1 MHISELKRMGANIK
15 LKGSKLEIVGVK
27 KLLGAEVMATDLRAS
42 SSLIIAG
49 LMASGVTVVNRVYH
63 LDRGYEDLEKIKKL
77 WSKNKENKLMKKI
90 IMAVPKG
97 RILKELNPLL
107 NKTGIVPENEFF
119 CKDSRKLMFNTN
131 VDFLK
136 FIRVRSFDVATF
148 VAIGAAQIGIAGDD
162 VLNEFNYEEIY
173 KVLDLKIGKCRLSV
187 AKNNSI
193 SDITE
198 KHGHILVA
206 TKYKNT
212 VTNYFAKKGIRAECI
227 KLNGAIE
234 LAPKLGIC
242 STIVDL
248 VSTGKTIKENNLE
261 ETDVLFKITSKLIIN
276 KIAYKLMNDNIISIL
291 EKFKKNING

>member
-1 MHISELKRMGANIK
+1 ME
-15 LKGSKLEIVGVK
+15 
-27 KLLGAEVMATDLRAS
+27 
-42 SSLIIAG
+42 
-49 LMASGVTVVNRVYH
+49 
-63 LDRGYEDLEKIKKL
+63 
-77 WSKNKENKLMKKI
+77 KI

-107 NKTGIVPENEFF
+107 KDIGIEPEEDFF
-119 CKDSRKLMFNTN
+119 NKDSRKLMFNTN
-131 VDFLK
+131 LSFLDI
-136 FIRVRSFDVATF
+136 IRVRSFDVATF
-148 VAIGAAQIGIAGDD
+148 VAIGAAQIGITGDD

-173 KVLDLKIGKCRLSV
+173 NILDLKIGKCRLSI
-187 AKNNSI
+187 ARTRSTI
-193 SDITE
+193 SKESE
-198 KHGHILVA
+198 KQGHILVA

-261 ETDVLFKITSKLIIN
+261 ETQVLLKITSKLIIN
-276 KIAYKLMNDNIISIL
+276 KIAYKLMNDNITSIV
-291 EKFKKNING
+291 EKFKKIIDG

>member
-1 MHISELKRMGANIK
+1 ME
-15 LKGSKLEIVGVK
+15 
-27 KLLGAEVMATDLRAS
+27 
-42 SSLIIAG
+42 
-49 LMASGVTVVNRVYH
+49 
-63 LDRGYEDLEKIKKL
+63 
-77 WSKNKENKLMKKI
+77 KI

-107 NKTGIVPENEFF
+107 KNIRIEPEEDFF
-119 CKDSRKLMFNTN
+119 NKDSRKLMFNTN
-131 VDFLK
+131 LSFLNI
-136 FIRVRSFDVATF
+136 IRVRSFDVATF

-173 KVLDLKIGKCRLSV
+173 NILDLKIGKCRLSI
-187 AKNNSI
+187 ARTKSTI
-193 SDITE
+193 SKESE
-198 KHGHILVA
+198 KQGHILVA

-261 ETDVLFKITSKLIIN
+261 ETEVLLKITSKLIIN
-276 KIAYKLMNDNIISIL
+276 KIAYKLMNDNITSIV
-291 EKFKKNING
+291 EKFKKIIDG

>member
-1 MHISELKRMGANIK
+1 ME
-15 LKGSKLEIVGVK
+15 
-27 KLLGAEVMATDLRAS
+27 
-42 SSLIIAG
+42 
-49 LMASGVTVVNRVYH
+49 
-63 LDRGYEDLEKIKKL
+63 
-77 WSKNKENKLMKKI
+77 KI

-107 NKTGIVPENEFF
+107 KDIGIEPEEDFF
-119 CKDSRKLMFNTN
+119 NKDSRKLMFNTN
-131 VDFLK
+131 LSFLDI
-136 FIRVRSFDVATF
+136 IRVRSFDVATF

-173 KVLDLKIGKCRLSV
+173 NILDLKIGKCRLSI
-187 AKNNSI
+187 ARTKRTI
-193 SDITE
+193 SKESE
-198 KHGHILVA
+198 KQGHILVA

-261 ETDVLFKITSKLIIN
+261 ETEVLLKITSKLIIN
-276 KIAYKLMNDNIISIL
+276 KIAYKLMNDNITLIV
-291 EKFKKNING
+291 EKFKKIIDG